1 MVSLGKVGGAVGK
14 VVAGIVGN
22 GGRLTFGIDGTAGCV
37 CNRWRAAIVVWVL
50 ESEKA
55 MMRERRRKR

>member
-1 MVSLGKVGGAVGK
+1 MVGLGKVGGAVGK

-55 MMRERRRKR
+55 R